1 MKTISLSMDDETYQ
15 HSITYNASLPVS
27 DNNSLAIGA
36 NYTVTSVSTLFQRFK
51 VVFISTE
58 SLVDERST
66 L

>member
-27 DNNSLAIGA
+27 DNNSLGA

-51 VVFISTE
+51 VVCISTV
-58 SLVDERST
+58 SLVDEITT